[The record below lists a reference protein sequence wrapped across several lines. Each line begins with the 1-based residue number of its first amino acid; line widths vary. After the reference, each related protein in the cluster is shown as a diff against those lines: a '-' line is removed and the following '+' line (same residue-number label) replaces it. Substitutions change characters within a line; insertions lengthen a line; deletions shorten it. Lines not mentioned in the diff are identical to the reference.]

1 MAFVVLVEL
10 LLAPQYHFISKR
22 ANTVAVLKGYC
33 KGYVG
38 QGIST

>member
-10 LLAPQYHFISKR
+10 LLAPQYHFISR

-33 KGYVG
+33 KGYIG